1 MDKLLA
7 RMRARRPF
15 YFNGHRYEAGEPIR
29 EEDRKA
35 VWSQLGRHY
44 IELVKDAP
52 DDKIAR
58 EPETKGVESEGE

>member
-15 YFNGHRYEAGEPIR
+15 YFRGYRYEAGEPIR

-44 IELVKDAP
+44 IELVKSAP
-52 DDKIAR
+52 EDKIAR
-58 EPETKGVESEGE
+58 EPETKAVESEEE